1 MREPGGFVLFVVL
14 GVDDTGSVRGR
25 FLWLAVGIGAC
36 TAPSSAEL
44 AVTGVTPASG
54 INTQVTPIQIQGT
67 GFRLPIRSDLDT
79 GETTVVGGMQLAIGN
94 TPLGNV
100 VRQDDRRIDGDVPT
114 GLAPGPYDVTVTFG
128 ERTAV
133 LPGGF
138 TVTDT
143 TVTPDGG
150 TTPPPATCDS
160 TDLDQR
166 VCLHFDNDT
175 IDGSSYG
182 NDVAASAPSFVIDR
196 NGGGALV
203 TTTGTN
209 TAAATTSLDVGKFTI
224 KLWVN
229 ASSIPTGGARAGLF
243 DSSGRFRMF
252 LESDGALRCA
262 ISPGGTFELV
272 TAINQ
277 IPIGVWTRV
286 ACTYDGTTMAIYV
299 DGQQRDSAQLNATV
313 PAAGAGFVVGH
324 NSPSGENFDG
334 AIDDLEVW
342 GSVVAP

>member
-1 MREPGGFVLFVVL
+1 
-14 GVDDTGSVRGR
+14 VRLCV
-25 FLWLAVGIGAC
+25 LWLVVNVGAC

-44 AVTGVTPASG
+44 VITGVTPAAG
-54 INTQVTPIQIQGT
+54 INTQVTPIRIEGT
-67 GFRLPIRSDLDT
+67 GFRLPLHSDLDT

-114 GLAPGPYDVTVTFG
+114 GLAPATYDVTLTLG
-128 ERTAV
+128 DRTAV

-150 TTPPPATCDS
+150 VPPANCNPA
-160 TDLDQR
+160 DLDQR
-166 VCLHFDNDT
+166 VCLHFDNNT
-175 IDGSSYG
+175 VDGSSYG
-182 NDVAASAPSFVIDR
+182 NDVVASAPSFVIDR

-209 TAAATTSLDVGKFTI
+209 TAAASTSLDVTAFTI

-229 ASSIPTGGARAGLF
+229 ASSIPTGGTRAGLF

-252 LESDGALRCA
+252 VESDGALRCA

-272 TAINQ
+272 TATNQ

-286 ACTYDGTTMAIYV
+286 ACIYDGATMSIYV
-299 DGQQRDSAQLNATV
+299 DGQQRGSVQLNATV
-313 PAAGAGFVVGH
+313 PAAGTGFVVGH